1 MEPAGYQFFTMQIL
15 EHFTASPID
24 IKIQKLAELKQLD
37 FYVARLVKYPKMLQL
52 VQNWYPAGFIFSYFA
67 RWW

>member
-1 MEPAGYQFFTMQIL
+1 MEPAGYQFFTMYIL
-15 EHFTASPID
+15 EHFNASPID

-52 VQNWYPAGFIFSYFA
+52 VQN
-67 RWW
+67 